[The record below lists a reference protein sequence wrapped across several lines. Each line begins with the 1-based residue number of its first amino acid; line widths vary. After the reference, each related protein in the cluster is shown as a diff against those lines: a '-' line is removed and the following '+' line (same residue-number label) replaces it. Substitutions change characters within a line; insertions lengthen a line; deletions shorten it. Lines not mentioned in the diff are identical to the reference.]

1 MKLKA
6 PRKLAIAGLFLIS
19 GIALL
24 TPIAS
29 WLLEYQDS
37 QNLAGPLTNKYFTV
51 DAGGGGPGDTT
62 VVTPRTPHQYLGRT
76 SGPSLSGTDF
86 RFPPMGEKI
95 EKTTSITSI
104 QVNFNVTTP
113 TDSRVTLRF
122 SHPKNHTE
130 QLGDFETH
138 AGKPQSILYVKNFEN
153 STRSFILYAGDLAFV
168 GLVSNSSYMWI
179 DTDSTIWLTLR
190 EANVVPPGNIWTQY
204 EQESVLSFLGAFAAS
219 AGSSLLVAP
228 ILKRR
233 SGRLRRASASQN
245 DPAYLPE

>member
-1 MKLKA
+1 MLNS
-6 PRKLAIAGLFLIS
+6 LA
-19 GIALL
+19 
-24 TPIAS
+24 
-29 WLLEYQDS
+29 
-37 QNLAGPLTNKYFTV
+37 
-51 DAGGGGPGDTT
+51 TT

-153 STRSFILYAGDLAFV
+153 STRSFILYAGDLASV

-233 SGRLRRASASQN
+233 SGRLRRASASHPSSSALSN
-245 DPAYLPE
+245 SSDSISHPAKSHLWFDHRLESLPLPRSARLTIVESSRLVAWR